1 MKNLSIIKSIV
12 LLSVASIIAIL
23 IVGGVSMS
31 SLLFLKNNTFDISTL
46 SIPAIKNSEMIR
58 LNINKL
64 RHYELGLLSTFN
76 EVEKN
81 SGYHGEISKTKA
93 EIAQLVSDYK
103 KTTDLGEDEN
113 LIDNLDELLS
123 RYLIVNDSFLSLIKK
138 GNYAEA
144 SSIYFGSSSLLFSE
158 IEMLAIKLANYNY
171 EWVSKDAD
179 SIYREVDVFFLKVS
193 LSIAILSSLL
203 IISSYMSVVKIR
215 KSLRLIVDQTN
226 KIANGDLRRSLL
238 CDFVESHEMRNDEL
252 GEIALSLRQMKANV
266 HHIINEIVLSAEQ
279 LRSATEEVKVISEN
293 TAHSMQSQQTE
304 MTQLATAM
312 NEMQATVNEV
322 ARNTTDAADVA
333 IEAHKSSDN
342 GQHQVHAT
350 VQLIE
355 SAAREIEDAAK
366 TIQQLE
372 IDSANISMVLDV
384 IRSIADQTNLLALN
398 AAIEAARAGEQ
409 GRGFAVVAD
418 EVRTLAQ
425 KTQDSTT
432 EINSIIVLLQDRALS
447 SGKIM
452 QQSCIR
458 MSDSVNQARRSGML
472 MESVNVSISNI
483 SEMNIQVAAAAEEQ
497 NSVTVELNKNIIA
510 INETLTGI
518 SDGVTQT
525 SKSCEDLAHLAEHL
539 QSLSLKFKL

>member
-1 MKNLSIIKSIV
+1 M
-12 LLSVASIIAIL
+12 
-23 IVGGVSMS
+23 
-31 SLLFLKNNTFDISTL
+31 
-46 SIPAIKNSEMIR
+46 
-58 LNINKL
+58 
-64 RHYELGLLSTFN
+64 
-76 EVEKN
+76 
-81 SGYHGEISKTKA
+81 
-93 EIAQLVSDYK
+93 
-103 KTTDLGEDEN
+103 
-113 LIDNLDELLS
+113 S

-144 SSIYFGSSSLLFSE
+144 SYIYFGSSSLLFSE
-158 IEMLAIKLANYNY
+158 IEMLTIKLANYNY

-203 IISSYMSVVKIR
+203 IISSYMLVVKIR

-452 QQSCIR
+452 QQSCI
-458 MSDSVNQARRSGML
+458 
-472 MESVNVSISNI
+472 
-483 SEMNIQVAAAAEEQ
+483 
-497 NSVTVELNKNIIA
+497 
-510 INETLTGI
+510 
-518 SDGVTQT
+518 
-525 SKSCEDLAHLAEHL
+525 
-539 QSLSLKFKL
+539 